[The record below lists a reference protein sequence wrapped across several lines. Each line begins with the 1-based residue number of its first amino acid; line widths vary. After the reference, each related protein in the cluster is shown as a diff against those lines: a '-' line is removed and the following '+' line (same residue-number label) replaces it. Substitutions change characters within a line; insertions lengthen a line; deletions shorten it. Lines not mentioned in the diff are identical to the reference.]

1 MVTVPE
7 VSAVRDADR
16 IITLAAHE
24 INEPQLIINRLR
36 MDMVKRGD
44 MMNIEDT
51 IDILGIDLLGVV
63 PDDESIIVSSNR
75 GEPVVTEE
83 KSLAGQAYRNIAR
96 RLLGEEVAL
105 INLETENS
113 FLDKLRR
120 MFSGKNNK
128 RQ

>member
-1 MVTVPE
+1 
-7 VSAVRDADR
+7 
-16 IITLAAHE
+16 
-24 INEPQLIINRLR
+24 
-36 MDMVKRGD
+36 
-44 MMNIEDT
+44 
-51 IDILGIDLLGVV
+51 
-63 PDDESIIVSSNR
+63 VSSNR